1 MNFWAI
7 LDLNQGPRDYESP
20 ALTTE
25 LMARIVLIIYQKSV
39 KKTIRIQKNY
49 IQPID
54 FINLP
59 KKICHIPNPGLK

>member
-25 LMARIVLIIYQKSV
+25 LMARNVIIIYQKSV

-49 IQPID
+49 IQLLNIKLFKT
-54 FINLP
+54 FIQCYRND
-59 KKICHIPNPGLK
+59 

>member
-25 LMARIVLIIYQKSV
+25 LMARSVFIIYQKSV

-49 IQPID
+49 IQLVNIKLFKTIIQSCRND
-54 FINLP
+54 
-59 KKICHIPNPGLK
+59 

>member
-25 LMARIVLIIYQKSV
+25 LMARNVFIIYQKSV

-49 IQPID
+49 IQLVNIKLFKT
-54 FINLP
+54 FIQSCRN
-59 KKICHIPNPGLK
+59 N